1 MRSILPFALLV
12 SLVACGGPPAET
24 PAPEAAV
31 TPEAAP
37 PPAPGP
43 VAGAPC
49 AGASL
54 TLEVVSQDAGAGSR
68 FATLGLRNT
77 STVFCTLQGY
87 PDIQLIGEDGQPR
100 SPFRIEQTSGADP
113 ALVTLEPG
121 GQAWFDMRT
130 TAVAGEVPGETEPCP
145 ATKAIRFMAGG
156 SNADAALP
164 LNPCNQRASVTALR
178 ATAEIPAQ

>member
-24 PAPEAAV
+24 PAPEATV

-37 PPAPGP
+37 PPAPTP

-49 AGASL
+49 IGSSL
-54 TLEVVSQDAGAGSR
+54 TLELTAQDAGAGNR
-68 FATLGLRNT
+68 YATLALRNT
-77 STVFCTLQGY
+77 STVSCTLQGY

-100 SPFRIEQTSGADP
+100 SPFAINQTTGAEP
-113 ALVTLEPG
+113 ALVTLEPN
-121 GQAWFDMRT
+121 GQAWFDLRT

-156 SNADAALP
+156 SNADTALP
-164 LNPCNQRASVTALR
+164 LNPCNQRASVTAIR